1 MRAGE
6 VMQKGVISVSPELSL
21 ADLEEFL
28 TTEDIGGAPVLGSAG
43 QVVGIVSKT
52 DIVRALSD
60 ENGRS
65 LSDFADAGLTVED
78 VMTHDVLTVKAED
91 DAREVARQMIDLHV
105 HRLLVCDGEEVV
117 GIITTFDLLRALTS

>member
-28 TTEDIGGAPVLGSAG
+28 TTEDIGGAPVLGAAG

-65 LSDFADAGLTVED
+65 LSEFADAGLTVED

>member
-1 MRAGE
+1 MRAAD

-21 ADLEEFL
+21 GDLEEFL
-28 TTEDIGGAPVLGSAG
+28 TTEDIGGAPVLGITG

-65 LSDFADAGLTVED
+65 LADFAEADLTVED
-78 VMTHDVLTVKAED
+78 VMTSDVLTVKPSD
-91 DAREVARQMIDLHV
+91 DLRDVARRMIDGHV

-117 GIITTFDLLRALTS
+117 GIITTFDLLRALTR

>member
-60 ENGRS
+60 ENGRN

-91 DAREVARQMIDLHV
+91 DVREVARQMIDLHV

-117 GIITTFDLLRALTS
+117 GIITAFDLLRALAD

>member
-28 TTEDIGGAPVLGSAG
+28 TTEDIGGVPVLGSAG

-91 DAREVARQMIDLHV
+91 EVREVARQMIDLHV
-105 HRLLVCDGEEVV
+105 HRLLVCDGDEVV
-117 GIITTFDLLRALTS
+117 GIITTFDLLRAMAG

>member
-1 MRAGE
+1 MRAGD

-28 TTEDIGGAPVLGSAG
+28 TNEDIGGAPVLGSAG

-60 ENGRS
+60 ENGRN

-78 VMTHDVLTVKAED
+78 VMTQDVLTVKAED
-91 DAREVARQMIDLHV
+91 DVQEVARQMIDLHI
-105 HRLLVCDGEEVV
+105 HRLLVCDGDEVV

>member
-60 ENGRS
+60 ENGRN

-91 DAREVARQMIDLHV
+91 DVREVARQMIDLHI

-117 GIITTFDLLRALTS
+117 GIITTFDVLRALAG

>member
-1 MRAGE
+1 
-6 VMQKGVISVSPELSL
+6 
-21 ADLEEFL
+21 
-28 TTEDIGGAPVLGSAG
+28 VLGSAG

-60 ENGRS
+60 ENGRN

-91 DAREVARQMIDLHV
+91 DVREVARQMIDLHV

-117 GIITTFDLLRALTS
+117 GIITAFDLLRALAD

>member
-91 DAREVARQMIDLHV
+91 EVREVARQMIDLHV
-105 HRLLVCDGEEVV
+105 HRLLVCDGDEVV
-117 GIITTFDLLRALTS
+117 GIITTFDLLRALTG

>member
-60 ENGRS
+60 ENGRTI
-65 LSDFADAGLTVED
+65 SDFADAGLTVED

-91 DAREVARQMIDLHV
+91 DVREVARQMIDLHV

-117 GIITTFDLLRALTS
+117 GIITTFDLLRAMSG

>member
-1 MRAGE
+1 MRAAD

-28 TTEDIGGAPVLGSAG
+28 TNEDIGGAPVLGSAG

-60 ENGRS
+60 ENGRN

-78 VMTHDVLTVKAED
+78 VMTQDVLTVGAED
-91 DAREVARQMIDLHV
+91 DVREVARQMIDLHV

>member
-1 MRAGE
+1 MRVGDM
-6 VMQKGVISVSPELSL
+6 MQKGVVSVSPELSL

-28 TTEDIGGAPVLGSAG
+28 TTEDIGGAPVLGVSG

-60 ENGRS
+60 ENGRN
-65 LSDFADAGLTVED
+65 LSDFAEADLTVED
-78 VMTHDVLTVKAED
+78 VMTHDVLTVKPNED
-91 DAREVARQMIDLHV
+91 VREVARQMIDGHI

-117 GIITTFDLLRALTS
+117 GIITTFDLLRALAS